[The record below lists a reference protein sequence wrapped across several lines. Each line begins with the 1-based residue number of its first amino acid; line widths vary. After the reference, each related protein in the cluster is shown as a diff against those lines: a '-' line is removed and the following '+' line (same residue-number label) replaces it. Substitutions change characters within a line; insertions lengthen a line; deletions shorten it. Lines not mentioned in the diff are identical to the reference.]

1 MNRTALHLVALLALG
16 AMIVPVCSGRAYAQV
31 AVIAH
36 RQVPV
41 DTLAQHELLDFYSG
55 DRREWSDRTPVV
67 VLDLKEKGGIRDL
80 FYAYLG
86 KPVSRMKSIW
96 LRNKLSGE
104 GDPPLTLEDEAAV
117 LEKVQQTPGAIGFI
131 SSDQVDT
138 TVKILAIIRSDT
150 S

>member
-1 MNRTALHLVALLALG
+1 
-16 AMIVPVCSGRAYAQV
+16 
-31 AVIAH
+31 
-36 RQVPV
+36 
-41 DTLAQHELLDFYSG
+41 
-55 DRREWSDRTPVV
+55 
-67 VLDLKEKGGIRDL
+67 
-80 FYAYLG
+80 
-86 KPVSRMKSIW
+86 MKSIW

>member
-1 MNRTALHLVALLALG
+1 MNRTALELVALLAVSAVLTVGPG
-16 AMIVPVCSGRAYAQV
+16 AARAQV
-31 AVIAH
+31 AVIANSE
-36 RQVPV
+36 VPV

-67 VLDLKEKGGIRDL
+67 LLDLKEKGGIRDI

-131 SSDQVDT
+131 SSEHADT
-138 TVKILAIIRSDT
+138 TVKILAIIRSGT